1 MESIFANS
9 GERVFTFPFSFLV
22 IAVGRSMKKR
32 VVITGMGLVTPLGCE
47 LEAVW
52 KKLLEGESG
61 ITPLVDPELN
71 CFRSKIA
78 GQCRDF
84 SPLPYVDS
92 KEEKRI
98 DRFAQ
103 FSYVAGIRAVE
114 ESGIDFSKENPFR
127 CGAIVG
133 CGVGGLGEIERQD
146 AKLDKCGASR
156 VSPFTIPKIMLNA
169 ASSHLAIRF
178 GIHGVSYGVA
188 TACASANN
196 AMIDSYRL
204 IRDGDLDVVI
214 TGGTEAAVSKLGL
227 VGFAAMRALS
237 ERNDEPSKASRP
249 FDADRDGFV
258 IGEGAGILVFEEL
271 EHAKK
276 RGARILGEFL
286 GYGVSTD
293 ASHITQPDSEG
304 VYAGAALSAAV
315 FSAGLNPEQIDY
327 INAHGTATKL
337 GDVAEVGAIKRAFGD
352 CAKSVAI
359 SSTKSSIGHLLGGS
373 GGVELIFSLL
383 AIRDNVV
390 PPTLNLENP
399 DPACNLDF
407 TPLVAKER
415 RIKYIVSS
423 SFGFGGHNACVA
435 AGAFTE

>member
-1 MESIFANS
+1 
-9 GERVFTFPFSFLV
+9 
-22 IAVGRSMKKR
+22 MKKR

-47 LEAVW
+47 LETVW
-52 KKLLEGESG
+52 KRLVDGESG
-61 ITPLVDPELN
+61 VTLLTDPERN
-71 CFRSKIA
+71 YFRSKIA
-78 GQCRDF
+78 GQCLDF
-84 SPLPYVDS
+84 SPLPYLDL
-92 KEEKRI
+92 KEARRI

-103 FSYVAGIRAVE
+103 FAYVAGVKAVE
-114 ESGIDFSKENPFR
+114 KSGIDFDKEDSFR
-127 CGAIVG
+127 CGVIVG

-146 AKLDKCGASR
+146 EKLRDSGPAR

-169 ASSHLAIRF
+169 ASSHLAIRY

-227 VGFAAMRALS
+227 AGFSSMHALS
-237 ERNDEPSKASRP
+237 ERNDEPTKASRP
-249 FDADRDGFV
+249 FDSDRDGFV
-258 IGEGAGILVFEEL
+258 IGEGSGILVFEEL

-276 RGARILGEFL
+276 RGAHILGEFL

-304 VYAGAALSAAV
+304 VFAGGALSTSLR
-315 FSAGLNPEQIDY
+315 SAGLNPEQVDY

-352 CAKSVAI
+352 NAKKVAI
-359 SSTKSSIGHLLGGS
+359 SSTKSAIGHLLGGS
-373 GGVELIFSLL
+373 GGVEMIFSLL
-383 AIRDNVV
+383 SIRDNVV

-399 DPACNLDF
+399 DPACDLDF

-415 RIKYIVSS
+415 QIKYIVSS

-435 AGAFTE
+435 AGAFSD